1 MEKNE
6 RQNNG
11 YQRIQKYAGTR
22 SGYPLRVPIWVP
34 RPSNRSGKR
43 IRLHP
48 NDYYAMGLKR
58 GAIRPERTLK
68 FAWLAP
74 LVWDEVFAVIA
85 SGQVDLS
92 PIITH
97 RFLLEDAEEGIKSMK
112 ESKEPKIKGVIVM
125 D

>member
-1 MEKNE
+1 MSTIVYFGLPGPEDKL
-6 RQNNG
+6 QVPVLDA
-11 YQRIQKYAGTR
+11 IQPK
-22 SGYPLRVPIWVP
+22 
-34 RPSNRSGKR
+34 
-43 IRLHP
+43 
-48 NDYYAMGLKR
+48 
-58 GAIRPERTLK
+58 RTLK